1 MPEIRPNSQWHAPP
15 IRLSVAFNQFF
26 EQLTMKKTSKL
37 DQFTPQQPTPD
48 DASPTAWE
56 IKLEKT
62 IAKLNKTYAVVPI
75 GGKTFVLKQFTD
87 PDTGRIAYQY
97 INKRD
102 FEMLYSNQKI
112 QIGVKTNSEA
122 TPITKTVGEAW
133 LQHPNRRQFLDGI
146 VFEPSTYANG
156 VEKRA
161 TIYGDKLNQ
170 WHGYPIK
177 PKQGATWQLLDLHLR
192 LIVCQGDDEC
202 YQYLLNWIARGLQ
215 YPNLNGQVAVVLK
228 GEKGCGKGL
237 ALNFLKSLYGQHG
250 VQINNTR
257 HLTGNFNAH
266 FADCCFLY
274 ADEVFFAG
282 DKQGENVLK
291 GLVTEPTLMVERK
304 GIDTES
310 ITNRLKIVMSSNNDW
325 IVPASSDERRYFV
338 VEVASEYRNKKTYF
352 DPLRAELD
360 NPDTKAAF
368 LFDMLRRDIS
378 QFDVHNVPETDALKH
393 QRAQSLDSFGK
404 FWIDVL
410 ERGYIYQ
417 SQHNTLELN
426 QWIPEPATDLIR
438 AGYTQWCNTQKIGQ
452 FGILT
457 SEQIGKHLAK
467 WGHERKQKRTPLIIG
482 ETHTGDLLKSGS
494 SPRYYR
500 LGSLDDA
507 IKSFCDAEKIQL
519 PEIKQGE

>member
-1 MPEIRPNSQWHAPP
+1 MTKQSKFNADAAIMP
-15 IRLSVAFNQFF
+15 VAESTPEPTTTPENAGSGASWQN
-26 EQLTMKKTSKL
+26 KL
-37 DQFTPQQPTPD
+37 KDQ
-48 DASPTAWE
+48 
-56 IKLEKT
+56 IK
-62 IAKLNKTYAVVPI
+62 KLNKTFAVVPN
-75 GGKTFVLKQFTD
+75 GGKTFVLKQFKD

-112 QIGVKTNSEA
+112 QIGVKPNNEA

-133 LQHPNRRQFLDGI
+133 LQHPKRRQYLDGV

-156 VEKRA
+156 IEKRA
-161 TIYGDKLNQ
+161 TIHGDKLNQ
-170 WHGYPIK
+170 WQGYPIK
-177 PKQGATWQLLDLHLR
+177 PKQGGKWTLLEWHLKN
-192 LIVCQGDDEC
+192 IVCQFDETC
-202 YQYLLNWIARGLQ
+202 YEYLLNWIARGLQ

-304 GIDTES
+304 GVDVENV
-310 ITNRLKIVMSSNNDW
+310 TNRLKIVMSSNNDW

-338 VEVASEYRNKKTYF
+338 LEVASEYRNKKSYF
-352 DPLRAELD
+352 DPLRAELE
-360 NPDTKAAF
+360 NPETKAAF
-368 LFDMLRRDIS
+368 LFDMLHRDIS

-404 FWIDVL
+404 FWLDAL

-426 QWIPEPATDLIR
+426 QWTPEPAADLIR
-438 AGYTQWCNTQKIGQ
+438 AGYEQWCNRHKIGQ

-457 SEQIGKHLAK
+457 SEQIGKHLKK
-467 WGHERKQKRTPLIIG
+467 WGHERKQKRNPLIIG
-482 ETHTGDLLKSGS
+482 ESHTGELLKSGAMA
-494 SPRYYR
+494 RCYCV
-500 LGSLDDA
+500 GSLDDA

-519 PEIKQGE
+519 SEV

>member
-1 MPEIRPNSQWHAPP
+1 M
-15 IRLSVAFNQFF
+15 
-26 EQLTMKKTSKL
+26 TKKSKINL
-37 DQFTPQQPTPD
+37 DAAIQATPD
-48 DASPTAWE
+48 DATPTSWQT
-56 IKLEKT
+56 KLDKT
-62 IAKLNKTYAVVPI
+62 IAKLNKIFAVVSI

-112 QIGVKTNSEA
+112 QIGVKQNEA
-122 TPITKTVGEAW
+122 RTPITKTVGEAW
-133 LQHPNRRQFLDGI
+133 LLDANRRQYLDGV

-156 VEKRA
+156 IEKRA
-161 TIYGDKLNQ
+161 TIHGDKLNQ
-170 WHGYPIK
+170 WNGYPIK
-177 PKQGATWQLLDLHLR
+177 PKQGATWQLFDLHLR

-404 FWIDVL
+404 FWLDVL
-410 ERGYIYQ
+410 ERGYIFQ
-417 SQHNTLELN
+417 SQHNTIELN

-438 AGYTQWCNTQKIGQ
+438 AGYDQWCNRHKIGQ

-457 SEQIGKHLAK
+457 SEQIGKHLNK
-467 WGHERKQKRTPLIIG
+467 WGYEKNQRRTPLIIG
-482 ETHTGDLLKSGS
+482 ESHTGEVLKSGS
-494 SPRYYR
+494 RPRHYR
-500 LGSLDDA
+500 IGSLSDA
-507 IKSFCDAEKIQL
+507 IKSFCEAEKIQL
-519 PEIKQGE
+519 SEIEQTE